1 MKKAK
6 IIYWLMNDMLRY
18 LLIYCDVETFTDAQ
32 VEQALAESEQIC
44 EKYRDAPD
52 DIGYLARRMCV
63 AANSYFSRPDRM
75 KTMNKEKVIQELV
88 EV

>member
-1 MKKAK
+1 MKRAK
-6 IIYWLMNDMLRY
+6 IIYQMMNDLLRY
-18 LLIYCDVETFTDAQ
+18 VLKYSALKNFTESD

-63 AANSYFSRPDRM
+63 VANSYFSRLDRR
-75 KTMNKEKVIQELV
+75 KTDEL
-88 EV
+88 